1 MYIAYMLK
9 AREREREKREKQQV
23 GWPEAIVTPDRL
35 SVRLGNRRRRHV
47 PPVAAPKQDQTSLGH
62 PWMIV
67 VVKVP
72 LCHLDGAGG
81 E

>member
-1 MYIAYMLK
+1 
-9 AREREREKREKQQV
+9 V